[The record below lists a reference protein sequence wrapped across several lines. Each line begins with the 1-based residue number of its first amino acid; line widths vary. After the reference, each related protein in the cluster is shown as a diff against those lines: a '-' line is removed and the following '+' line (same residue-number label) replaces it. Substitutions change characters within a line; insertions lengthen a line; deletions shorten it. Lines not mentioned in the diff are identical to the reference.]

1 VELGANCEQ
10 LDQLSRTFSHASGQL
25 LSSLS
30 SVDASLQSAW
40 WRGLSSDMFRH
51 NWATRDSVALRNAS
65 GAMLQLKQVIDR
77 NKAEQQKA
85 SAVTTDGTST
95 VPVAALPVLIP
106 LVPKVP
112 PRPVPVGAPPVTS
125 VSGSPTTGT
134 TATTGTTGTTAT
146 SGTTP
151 TSTTKPATSKPT
163 TPTPTP
169 TPTPTSTAPSKP
181 VAPVKPATPGGLA
194 PQKVP
199 SASQR
204 GWGDIGKPGSATGE
218 AFRRANIVPLVV
230 NGVPIR
236 PGVHKAVKPIFDS
249 LVRDLMATGENVGA
263 RADDWGYAHRFIG
276 SGSTL
281 SNHSW
286 GLAIDIDAVTNPQG
300 PKKTTFDVD
309 KVHALLAGKYQ
320 GLIRWGYDYQN
331 SKPDAMHFEF
341 IGTPAQAAALAA
353 DLG

>member
-10 LDQLSRTFSHASGQL
+10 LDQLSRTFSNASGQL

-40 WRGLSSDMFRH
+40 WRGLSSDNFRH
-51 NWATRDSVALRNAS
+51 NWATRDSVTLRNAS
-65 GAMLQLKQVIDR
+65 GAMLQLKQLIDR
-77 NKAEQQKA
+77 NRVEQQKA
-85 SAVTTDGTST
+85 SAVTADGMST

-106 LVPKVP
+106 LAPKVP
-112 PRPVPVGAPPVTS
+112 VRPVPVGAPPVTS

-134 TATTGTTGTTAT
+134 TATTA
-146 SGTTP
+146 TTP
-151 TSTTKPATSKPT
+151 TSTTKPATSKPAKPA
-163 TPTPTP
+163 TPTPLA
-169 TPTPTSTAPSKP
+169 STAPTKP

-263 RADDWGYAHRFIG
+263 QADDWGYAHRYIG